1 MDPNLVFV
9 LVAVLGFI
17 AVAGVGFVFV
27 GGDSAQVKAAKR
39 VQAITTQGKAGE
51 KRARMAPAE
60 AASLRRKQILEN
72 LKANDKQQRR
82 TRLTVESRLRQAGL
96 SLTKRQF
103 WIYSAILAVT
113 VGALA
118 AVMMRSLPIGL
129 GLAFASG
136 LGLPRWV
143 LSGMAK
149 GRLKKFTQSFPDAI
163 DIIVRGIKS
172 GLPVHDCLK
181 VIARE
186 SPEPVGS
193 EFTRMV
199 EGLGLGQTMDQA
211 LERVYE
217 RMPTPELRFFAIV
230 MAIQQKTGGNLAEA
244 LGGLSAVLRARRLM
258 REKVKAMSGEAVASA
273 FIIGSLP
280 PGIMILVSI
289 TSPSYMAPMYNDPR
303 GHLMLLGSALWM
315 ACGIFSMRK
324 MINFKI

>member
-1 MDPNLVFV
+1 
-9 LVAVLGFI
+9 
-17 AVAGVGFVFV
+17 
-27 GGDSAQVKAAKR
+27 
-39 VQAITTQGKAGE
+39 
-51 KRARMAPAE
+51 MAPAE
-60 AASLRRKQILEN
+60 AATLRRKQILEN
-72 LKANDKQQRR
+72 LRANDKQQRK
-82 TRLTVESRLRQAGL
+82 TRLTIDSRLRQAGL
-96 SLTKRQF
+96 SISVRQF
-103 WIYSAILAVT
+103 WIFSAVLALT
-113 VGALA
+113 VGPLA
-118 AVMMRSLPIGL
+118 AVLMRNVWIGL

-143 LSGMAK
+143 LGMMAK
-149 GRLKKFTQSFPDAI
+149 GRLKKFTLSFPDAI

-193 EFTRMV
+193 EFQRLV
-199 EGLGLGQTMDQA
+199 EGLGLGLSIDQA
-211 LERVYE
+211 LERMYE

-280 PGIMILVSI
+280 PGIMLLVSI

-303 GHLMLLGSALWM
+303 GHLMLLGGAMWM
-315 ACGIFSMRK
+315 GCGIFSMRK

>member
-1 MDPNLVFV
+1 VDPNILAV
-9 LVAVLGFI
+9 LVGALGFV
-17 AVAGVGFVFV
+17 AVAGAGFVFA
-27 GGDSAQVKAAKR
+27 GGDPAQVKAAKR
-39 VQAITTQGKAGE
+39 VQAITTQSKAGE
-51 KRARMAPAE
+51 KRARLAPAE
-60 AASLRRKQILEN
+60 AATLRRKQILEN
-72 LKANDKQQRR
+72 LKANDKQQRK
-82 TRLTVESRLRQAGL
+82 TRLTVDSRLRQAGL
-96 SLTKRQF
+96 SITVNQF
-103 WIYSAILAVT
+103 WIYSAVLAVV
-113 VGALA
+113 VGGIG
-118 AVMMRSLPIGL
+118 AVLMRNPLIGL

-136 LGLPRWV
+136 LGLPRWL
-143 LSGMAK
+143 LSTMAK

-181 VIARE
+181 IIGKE
-186 SPEPVGS
+186 CPEPVGS
-193 EFTRMV
+193 EFVRLV
-199 EGLGLGQTMDQA
+199 ESLGLGMSIDQG
-211 LERVYE
+211 LERMYE

-280 PGIMILVSI
+280 PGIMTLVSI

-303 GHLMLLGSALWM
+303 GHLMLLGGAMWM
-315 ACGIFSMRK
+315 GCGIFSMRK